1 MAKRTREKSTGQM
14 KLVPSREQIEEQ
26 IREELRTRMRASM
39 LEVVYA
45 MFEEE
50 KEQLCGKPWARK
62 EPGQGRRGGTEKG
75 SVYFEGQ
82 RVPVTYPRVVDEHG
96 SRAVGT
102 YQALRSYDLLDPEVQ
117 TRLMRGVS
125 TRDYSQVI
133 TKLAEGTGL
142 GKDTVSRAFIRASK
156 RSLEE
161 INGRDLSKHLFVAVF
176 IDGISFGKDTTLVV
190 AMGVTLEGQ
199 KVLLGL
205 QEGHTENS
213 TVVGTLLDNLA
224 DRKLALTD
232 RFLAVLDGAKALK
245 AAVLARWK
253 GRVVIQRCQVHKKRN
268 VCEHLTPP
276 YARELKRRLN
286 AAYGLASY
294 EEAKKFMDNTLRWL
308 EQISEPA
315 AASLREGLEETLT
328 VVKLGLPDLLRK
340 TFSSTNPIE
349 SILEGVRYR
358 THRVKRWRTG
368 KGQMV
373 ARWASSA
380 LLVVE
385 KRLHKVKG
393 ASLLNSLVQ
402 ALAKVDVLE
411 KVG

>member
-1 MAKRTREKSTGQM
+1 M
-14 KLVPSREQIEEQ
+14 KLLPSREQIEEQ
-26 IREELRTRMRASM
+26 IREELRTRMHASM
-39 LEVVYA
+39 LEVVYEL
-45 MFEEE
+45 FEEE

-62 EPGQGRRGGTEKG
+62 ERGQGRRGGTERG
-75 SVYFEGQ
+75 SIYLEGH
-82 RVPVTYPRVVDEHG
+82 RVPVTYPRVVNGKG
-96 SRAVGT
+96 SRALGT
-102 YQALRSYDLLDPEVQ
+102 YQALRSYDLLDREVQ
-117 TRLMRGVS
+117 TKLMRGVS

-133 TKLAEGTGL
+133 TKIVEGTGL

-161 INGRDLSKHLFVAVF
+161 INGRDLSKHQFVAIF
-176 IDGISFGKDTTLVV
+176 IDGIGFGGDTTLVI

-213 TVVGTLLDNLA
+213 TVVGTLLDNLVS
-224 DRKLALTD
+224 RKLVLAD

-245 AAVLARWK
+245 AAILARWK
-253 GRVVIQRCQVHKKRN
+253 GRVLIQRCQVHKKRN
-268 VCEHLTPP
+268 VCEHLSPH
-276 YARELKRRLN
+276 YARELNRRLN

-294 EEAKKFMDNTLRWL
+294 EEARRFMNNAVRWL

-315 AASLREGLEETLT
+315 AASLREGMEETLT
-328 VVKLGLPDLLRK
+328 VVKLALPDLLRK

-349 SILEGVRYR
+349 SILDGVRYR
-358 THRVKRWRTG
+358 THRVKRWKTG

-393 ASLLNSLVQ
+393 ASLLNSLVL
-402 ALAKVDVLE
+402 ALGKVDVFE

>member
-1 MAKRTREKSTGQM
+1 
-14 KLVPSREQIEEQ
+14 
-26 IREELRTRMRASM
+26 
-39 LEVVYA
+39 
-45 MFEEE
+45 
-50 KEQLCGKPWARK
+50 
-62 EPGQGRRGGTEKG
+62 
-75 SVYFEGQ
+75 
-82 RVPVTYPRVVDEHG
+82 
-96 SRAVGT
+96 
-102 YQALRSYDLLDPEVQ
+102 
-117 TRLMRGVS
+117 
-125 TRDYSQVI
+125 
-133 TKLAEGTGL
+133 
-142 GKDTVSRAFIRASK
+142 
-156 RSLEE
+156 
-161 INGRDLSKHLFVAVF
+161 
-176 IDGISFGKDTTLVV
+176 
-190 AMGVTLEGQ
+190 
-199 KVLLGL
+199 
-205 QEGHTENS
+205 
-213 TVVGTLLDNLA
+213 
-224 DRKLALTD
+224 
-232 RFLAVLDGAKALK
+232 
-245 AAVLARWK
+245 
-253 GRVVIQRCQVHKKRN
+253 VVIQRCQVHKKRN